1 MSATDRSLIHCTYIE
16 YLYTNQVV
24 LCAPLCVRFHC
35 NARLNTHIT
44 IFTLYT
50 RIMQVFRSAR
60 VIVSLSLFYWHAR
73 ARFAKSKLQILSAQE
88 SQSYFV
94 LITATYTYILIYL
107 YLPLCYYIRTF
118 LHQHVC
124 ATRERCTYTLRFF
137 ALHRKQQRTRSQMRA
152 PPIMYKLYIMRN

>member
-1 MSATDRSLIHCTYIE
+1 MSATDRSLIHCTYIHGD
-16 YLYTNQVV
+16 YIQIKSC
-24 LCAPLCVRFHC
+24 CAPLCVRFHC

-94 LITATYTYILIYL
+94 LITATYTYILILTFVLLYTHLFTPTRVRNERAL
-107 YLPLCYYIRTF
+107 YLHIAIFCAAQKTAAYTIPNARTT
-118 LHQHVC
+118 HHV
-124 ATRERCTYTLRFF
+124 
-137 ALHRKQQRTRSQMRA
+137 
-152 PPIMYKLYIMRN
+152 